1 MTNEE
6 LVALIQGGDRDKL
19 EQLWGQ
25 VERFVAAQ
33 ANKRLVLSGGLGG
46 VEFGDLYN
54 AGYIAVVAAA
64 DTYDPA
70 AGRAFIGWLA
80 LALKTAFSQA
90 AGIRSRRQARDP
102 IHQAHSLD
110 APVGEDTD
118 GNTLADLQADPAAAH
133 ALQDAEERIWR
144 GQLREA
150 LETALAQLPAVQG
163 ETLRSRF
170 FQAQTLEQIADH
182 QGVSKEAVRQWQLQA
197 LYTLRQRRE
206 LQQFVEDRTPYYLH
220 VGVRQFHS
228 TGESAV
234 ERIVIRRDRLA
245 GPRASRPRLDRASL
259 EQQAAG
265 VGRDYIDAI
274 QDPAVR
280 VFFRLRFLRGLS
292 WQQVAHVAGAG
303 KSWTQVRDA
312 VLRYLAAHPVH
323 PDP

>member
-118 GNTLADLQADPAAAH
+118 GNTLADLQADPAAVEAARREAETAMQAKLDAAKAAKTAAESFREEAKRDLKNARESLKKIVAERD
-133 ALQDAEERIWR
+133 ALQTQVDKMEKKA
-144 GQLREA
+144 
-150 LETALAQLPAVQG
+150 ALAANEDLMLFRTLLDQVQRMVNQMG
-163 ETLRSRF
+163 GVLLKVRPKDPEK
-170 FQAQTLEQIADH
+170 AQGLTKALLALAEKIR
-182 QGVSKEAVRQWQLQA
+182 GV
-197 LYTLRQRRE
+197 
-206 LQQFVEDRTPYYLH
+206 
-220 VGVRQFHS
+220 
-228 TGESAV
+228 
-234 ERIVIRRDRLA
+234 
-245 GPRASRPRLDRASL
+245 
-259 EQQAAG
+259 AA
-265 VGRDYIDAI
+265 
-274 QDPAVR
+274 Q
-280 VFFRLRFLRGLS
+280 S
-292 WQQVAHVAGAG
+292 
-303 KSWTQVRDA
+303 
-312 VLRYLAAHPVH
+312 
-323 PDP
+323 